1 MFEIYVNLKEKIV
14 CNNSNP
20 TKLYLHLVYVPWIV
34 ALDLEVF
41 PASCLCSFDSS
52 HPDGGL
58 HMFTKVSY
66 ALEGESLYASKCNFV
81 FNIDMMLN

>member
-1 MFEIYVNLKEKIV
+1 
-14 CNNSNP
+14 
-20 TKLYLHLVYVPWIV
+20 V